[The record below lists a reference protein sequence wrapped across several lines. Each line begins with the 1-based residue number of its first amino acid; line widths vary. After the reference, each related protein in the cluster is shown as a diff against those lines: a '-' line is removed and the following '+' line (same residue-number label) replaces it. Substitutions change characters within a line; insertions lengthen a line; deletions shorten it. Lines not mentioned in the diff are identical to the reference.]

1 MAYGWQGLV
10 LATWVALSVGS
21 FLNVVIFRFPIML
34 QREWETQAREVL
46 ELPEVPQEERFNLS
60 VPRSKCPKCG
70 HQIRFYENIPLLSWL
85 ALRGKCSN
93 CGVAISWRYPGVE
106 ALTAILTLVVLAE
119 FGFTAFGIAACFL
132 TWSLVALTFID
143 YDTKLLP
150 DQITLPLLWLGLLTH
165 AFLGGPLPL
174 TDAIVGAVAGYL
186 FLWLTYWGFKLITGK
201 EGMGYGDFKL
211 LGALGAWLGWMA
223 LPAIILLSAVSG
235 LLYAI
240 SQFALRRQTK
250 SEPIPFGPFLA
261 FAGWVTLCFRDS
273 VLGLFSI

>member
-21 FLNVVIFRFPIML
+21 FLNVVIYRLPVMM
-34 QREWETQAREVL
+34 QREWQAQARDVL
-46 ELPEVPQEERFNLS
+46 EMPEEAQGERFNLS
-60 VPRSKCPKCG
+60 VPRSRCPKCG
-70 HQIRFYENIPLLSWL
+70 HQIRFWENIPVISWL
-85 ALRGKCSN
+85 VLRGKCSN
-93 CGVAISWRYPGVE
+93 CGTPISWRYPGVE
-106 ALTAILTLVVLAE
+106 ALTAVLTLAVLSE
-119 FGFTAFGIAACFL
+119 FGFTTFGLAASLF
-132 TWSLVALTFID
+132 TWALIALTFID

-150 DQITLPLLWLGLLTH
+150 DQITLPLLWLGLITH

-174 TDAIVGAVAGYL
+174 TDAILGAIMGYL

-223 LPAIILLSAVSG
+223 LPSIILIAAVSG
-235 LLYAI
+235 LVYAI
-240 SQFALRRQTK
+240 SQFVLRRQDT

-261 FAGWVTLCFRDS
+261 FAGWVTL
-273 VLGLFSI
+273 LFSST